1 MMKDRS
7 IKIDHYQIAERLDC
21 HLATAYRLTKR
32 PDFPKGVK
40 TAYLSR
46 ELFKLKEVNA
56 YFKANPDV
64 LNISSKRRKAV
75 QS

>member
-1 MMKDRS
+1 MKDRS
-7 IKIDHYQIAERLDC
+7 IKIDHYQLAKRLDC
-21 HLATAYRLTKR
+21 HLATAYRITKR

-56 YFKANPDV
+56 YLKANPDV